1 MVILLLGVVVVE
13 ADMAAAQSL
22 WANLNE
28 RIVNDPLVLVL
39 LVLLAV
45 LFAVVLGV
53 SLGSRPVK
61 RVLRTIKPSKEPI
74 EPEIQPETTLSEPPP
89 LGFADLQNL
98 LETYPYEAI
107 QELRGMGHLKEDK
120 DQAQLRWQQQVL
132 TAYVGAPVLDKL
144 RAADDVDV
152 AAGAIELAQT
162 VSGAILFF
170 DLRGFTIATEHL
182 GGAYV
187 MRLLNVYLRQMAQ
200 VVSEAGGV
208 VDKFIGDNVMATF
221 GVLKGLDNP
230 SQSACDCAQSMIENM
245 EHINEQLAERGLP
258 SLRPSVGLSFGEVV
272 SGTLGGSKRRSFT
285 VIGAAVNRAARL
297 ESHTRELGVDLLMDH
312 RSYELLDDP
321 PWGMKVHHRV
331 ELRGVEEP
339 IMAWSW
345 TKPRI
350 TPPSS

>member
-1 MVILLLGVVVVE
+1 
-13 ADMAAAQSL
+13 
-22 WANLNE
+22 
-28 RIVNDPLVLVL
+28 
-39 LVLLAV
+39 
-45 LFAVVLGV
+45 
-53 SLGSRPVK
+53 
-61 RVLRTIKPSKEPI
+61 
-74 EPEIQPETTLSEPPP
+74 
-89 LGFADLQNL
+89 
-98 LETYPYEAI
+98 
-107 QELRGMGHLKEDK
+107 MGHLKEDK
-120 DQAQLRWQQQVL
+120 DEALILWQKQVL
-132 TAYVGAPVLDKL
+132 AAYVGSPVLDKL
-144 RAADDVDV
+144 RAADDTDV

-200 VVSEAGGV
+200 VVADAGGV

-230 SQSACDCAQSMIENM
+230 AQSACDCAQSMIENM
-245 EHINEQLAERGLP
+245 EHINDQLAERGLP

-312 RSYELLDDP
+312 RSYELMDDP

-331 ELRGVEEP
+331 VLRGVEVP

-345 TKPRI
+345 TRPRV

>member
-1 MVILLLGVVVVE
+1 VDAVV
-13 ADMAAAQSL
+13 AATQKV
-22 WANLNE
+22 WAILNE
-28 RIVNDPLVLVL
+28 RVVTDPLVLVL
-39 LVLLAV
+39 LVLLAI

-61 RVLRTIKPSKEPI
+61 RVLRTIKPIKNE
-74 EPEIQPETTLSEPPP
+74 EKHVVEAEATLSEPPP
-89 LGFADLQNL
+89 LGFADLQSL
-98 LETYPYEAI
+98 LESYPFEAI

-120 DQAQLRWQQQVL
+120 DQALLLWQQQVL
-132 TAYVGAPVLDKL
+132 AAYVGAPVLDKL
-144 RAADDVDV
+144 RAADDTDV

-200 VVSEAGGV
+200 VVAEAGGV

-230 SQSACDCAQSMIENM
+230 SQAACDCAQSMIENM

-331 ELRGVEEP
+331 ALRGVEEP
-339 IMAWSW
+339 LMAWSW

-350 TPPSS
+350 TPPST